1 MNLYRFTKFIH
12 TIKKCNHKYLSTKI
26 KTVTDE
32 WYIKENN
39 YYKIGLTNNINDI
52 LYIDIENNEN
62 GNEFKQNNTIVIIET
77 VKAVGEI
84 NSPFDCKLIEVNN
97 KVQEDIELVNNDPEN
112 EENWIIKIQP
122 NENIKNPDKIIN
134 TLKI

>member
-1 MNLYRFTKFIH
+1 MKFYRFSRIINTLKKFNNQH
-12 TIKKCNHKYLSTKI
+12 NLSTKI

-52 LYIDIENNEN
+52 LYIDIED
-62 GNEFKQNNTIVIIET
+62 GNEFKQHTPIVIIET

-97 KVQEDIELVNNDPEN
+97 RVKEDIELLNNDPEN
-112 EENWIIKIQP
+112 DENWIIKIQP
-122 NENIKNPDKIIN
+122 DKYTINADNIIN
-134 TLKI
+134 SLKIE